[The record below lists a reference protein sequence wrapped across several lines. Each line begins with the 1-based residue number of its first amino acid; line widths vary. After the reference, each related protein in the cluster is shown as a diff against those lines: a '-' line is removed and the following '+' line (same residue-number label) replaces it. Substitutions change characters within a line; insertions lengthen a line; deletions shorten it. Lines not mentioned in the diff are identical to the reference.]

1 MGVESNVMVVYFKKW
16 GNYMSDCQQSVTM
29 TWLEF
34 PTFSLE
40 TGAKLLEH
48 HNANFC
54 IPNCDGFNSD
64 LILYIVCLLLKH
76 EHYL

>member
-1 MGVESNVMVVYFKKW
+1 
-16 GNYMSDCQQSVTM
+16 MSDCQQSVTM

-48 HNANFC
+48 YNANFC
-54 IPNCDGFNSD
+54 IPNCDRFKSG
-64 LILYIVCLLLKH
+64 LILYTVAKT
-76 EHYL
+76 